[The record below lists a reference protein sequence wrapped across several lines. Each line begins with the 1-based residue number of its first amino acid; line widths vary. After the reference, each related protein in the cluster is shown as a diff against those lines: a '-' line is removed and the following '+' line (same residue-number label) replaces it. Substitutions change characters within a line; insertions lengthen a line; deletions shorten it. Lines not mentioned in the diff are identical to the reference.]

1 MQSEPES
8 EPEPGPDVEFTVH
21 TPHLN
26 IAPAYDGPL
35 CAGTIAQ
42 WEDQAAYL
50 VDLWDIELPRPIPMY
65 IFMNPDQVNYLDY
78 CDSGGIACY
87 NGPTASIYT
96 GIESAPH
103 EIVHAVLAPVGHP
116 TSLMVESTAEAFA
129 GDTAPRY
136 TGVLT
141 PPNFLLHKSYDHYHF
156 MRWLAQAFSPATFIE
171 LYAAMPKNADSVVLN
186 EVLEEILGLSEE
198 ELIAEYRATAAYVY
212 PGHSMCQSEPLA
224 WQGDGFLDHTITLDC
239 SDINTFGPFH
249 RLETMSAK
257 VVVELSEDAS
267 YSFAAEDEEGNEVP
281 LFARRCAN
289 SADFDPEAPAK
300 FSIFHEV
307 QLFGMSPLA
316 AGPYEIVAKVP
327 LQEGPIS
334 VRIFASRL
342 PP

>member
-1 MQSEPES
+1 MQSEP

-42 WEDQAAYL
+42 WEEQAAYL
-50 VDLWDIELPRPIPMY
+50 VGLWDIELPRPIP
-65 IFMNPDQVNYLDY
+65 IYLLSGGANSIDLHDY
-78 CDSGGIACY
+78 CDSGASACY
-87 NGPTASIYT
+87 DGATASIYT
-96 GIESAPH
+96 AAKSAPH

-141 PPNFLLHKSYDHYHF
+141 PPNFLLHKSYDHGHF

-212 PGHSMCQSEPLA
+212 PGHSMCQSELLA
-224 WQGDGFLDHTITLDC
+224 WQGDGLLDHTIVLDC
-239 SDINTFGPFH
+239 NDINTFGPF

-300 FSIFHEV
+300 FGIFGEV
-307 QLFGMSPLA
+307 PLFGMSPLA

-327 LQEGPIS
+327 LQEGPTS

-342 PP
+342 PG